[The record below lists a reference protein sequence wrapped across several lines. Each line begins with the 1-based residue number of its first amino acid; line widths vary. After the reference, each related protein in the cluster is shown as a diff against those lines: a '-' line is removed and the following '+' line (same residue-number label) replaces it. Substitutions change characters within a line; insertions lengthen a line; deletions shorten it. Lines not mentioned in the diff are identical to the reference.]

1 MRKEAVLSTTTLT
14 SKGQITLPK
23 AIRDRLALKQGDRFQ
38 VAVGRDGSLTLERE
52 QQPPLEGAYGMLHR
66 LAGRN
71 PVSITEMRAAV
82 RRRAKRKH
90 SVKGT

>member
-1 MRKEAVLSTTTLT
+1 MSGTTLT

-52 QQPPLEGAYGMLHR
+52 QPAPIEGAFGMLQR
-66 LAGRN
+66 LARRK
-71 PVSITEMRAAV
+71 PVSISEMRAAV
-82 RRRAKRKH
+82 RQVAKRKH
-90 SVKGT
+90 PAKRA

>member
-1 MRKEAVLSTTTLT
+1 MSTTTLT

-38 VAVGRDGSLTLERE
+38 VAVGPDGLLTLERD
-52 QQPPLEGAYGMLHR
+52 QAPPIENAYGSLQR
-66 LAGRN
+66 LAKRN
-71 PVSITEMRAAV
+71 PASITEMRAAV

-90 SVKGT
+90 SVKGA